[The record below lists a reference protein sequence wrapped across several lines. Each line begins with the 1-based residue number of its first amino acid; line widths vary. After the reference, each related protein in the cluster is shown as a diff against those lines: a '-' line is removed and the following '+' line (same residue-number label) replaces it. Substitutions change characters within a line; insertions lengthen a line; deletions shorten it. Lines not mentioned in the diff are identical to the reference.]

1 MIQFDDE
8 RVAGK
13 LASLRHDEVE
23 ERVRMLAA
31 QIGTNYINLVG
42 ISINPEALSQIPEAQ
57 AKELEMVAFLLHGTT
72 LSIAMKNPK
81 NPRAQEV
88 VTTLKKKGYVV
99 KEYMVSEASLQHVY
113 LRYADLRSAT
123 ASSKHSLDIDAELVA
138 SLSERIRSHL
148 DVDTMM
154 QEAFAMESSEKIS
167 RIVSI
172 MFAGANALRSSDIHI
187 EPEEDTTRMR
197 YRIDGVLWEV
207 TNLPPTIYHGV
218 MQRIKLL
225 AGAKLNVHNEAQD
238 GRMSFVLGAATIDV
252 RVSIIPG
259 GHGESVVMRLLN
271 SESAQLSLEDLG
283 FSEILR
289 NVIEEE
295 LARPNGA
302 IITTGP
308 TGSGKTTALYAF
320 LIAVHKPGVKII
332 TIEDPIE
339 YRLPGIV
346 QTQTGAHY
354 TFASGLRAILR
365 QDPDII
371 MVGEM
376 RDLEVSE
383 TVVHA
388 ALTGHL
394 VFSTLHTNSAIGA
407 IPRLIDM
414 GIEPTILGS
423 SFNLM
428 LGQRLARRL
437 CPHCKKARTAT
448 PDEQKIMMRVL
459 GTAPAST
466 QIYDAVGCDKCG
478 MSGYKGRI
486 GIYEAVRMTH
496 DLAPHIKKGISEEEI
511 SERIKPQGIPSM
523 QQDGVMKVLAGVTS
537 LDELERVV
545 DLHGT

>member
-8 RVAGK
+8 RLQGK
-13 LASLRHDEVE
+13 LASLHHDEVE
-23 ERVRMLAA
+23 DRVRMLAA
-31 QIGTNYINLVG
+31 QTGVNYINLIG
-42 ISINPEALSQIPEAQ
+42 ISINPEALSQIAEAQ
-57 AKELEMVAFLLHGTT
+57 AKELEMAAFMLHGTT
-72 LSIAMKNPK
+72 LSVAMKNPK
-81 NPRAQEV
+81 NPRARDVLAE
-88 VTTLKKKGYVV
+88 LGKKGYVV
-99 KEYMVSEASLQHVY
+99 KEYMVSEAGLQHVF

-123 ASSKHSLDIDAELVA
+123 ASAQHSLSIDAALVA
-138 SLSERIRSHL
+138 SLAERIRSHL

-187 EPEEDTTRMR
+187 EPEEDATRMR

-207 TNLPPTIYHGV
+207 TNFPRAIYHSV
-218 MQRIKLL
+218 VQRVKLL

-238 GRMSFVLGAATIDV
+238 GRLSFVLGTAEIDV

-259 GHGESVVMRLLN
+259 GHGESIVMRLLN
-271 SESAQLSLEDLG
+271 SEAAQLSLEDLG
-283 FSEILR
+283 FNEVLR
-289 NVIEEE
+289 GIIEQE

-302 IITTGP
+302 ILTTGP

-339 YRLPGIV
+339 YKLPGIV

-354 TFASGLRAILR
+354 SFASGLRAILR

-414 GIEPTILGS
+414 GIEPSIIGS

-428 LGQRLARRL
+428 LGQRLTRRL
-437 CPHCKKARTAT
+437 CPHCKKVRQAT
-448 PDEQKIMMRVL
+448 PDEQKLIMRVL

-466 QIYDAVGCDKCG
+466 EIYDAVGCDKCG

-496 DLAPHIKKGISEEEI
+496 DLVPHIRKGISEEEI
-511 SERIKPQGIPSM
+511 IELVKPQGIPSM
-523 QQDGVMKVLAGVTS
+523 QQDGMMKVLAGVTS

-545 DLHGT
+545 DLYAA